1 MVEKEFITMKKT
13 TLTVATAPKTSTFQM
28 RINPEIKA
36 QVEEIYA
43 QCGMTLTDAINAF
56 IQQSINVEGMPFLVT
71 ANSKQALRE
80 QAISQLM
87 IELDKGEKAPADES
101 ISEEDILKEFG
112 IEL

>member
-1 MVEKEFITMKKT
+1 MKKT

-36 QVEEIYA
+36 QVEGI
-43 QCGMTLTDAINAF
+43 CGMTLTDAINAF